1 LATEAWKK
9 LKPLHRR
16 SSDNDRYGLRVTL
29 ASILEN
35 FAERDGDL
43 DARIEIRKKNLS
55 SAYDY
60 LGIAQLCATHG
71 RDADALKWAEEELWQ
86 FEDNP
91 DTRLVVFAGELYAR
105 PGRAAD
111 AEAVLWREFERT
123 PSVNFY
129 KQIKAALGAQKP
141 VRDRAVGFL
150 KKQLT
155 EQKSRSLPRWV
166 SLPNVLL
173 RLLVEEKQFDD
184 AWAVAA
190 QHDVR
195 ESERMGLAKASEA
208 SHPARAWPVYAD
220 HIENIVRS
228 GGQRN
233 YQEACKFIARIGDLR
248 TKLGETNAHAAW
260 LDGLALRDKAKRNF
274 MKLLGR

>member
-1 LATEAWKK
+1 
-9 LKPLHRR
+9 
-16 SSDNDRYGLRVTL
+16 
-29 ASILEN
+29 
-35 FAERDGDL
+35 
-43 DARIEIRKKNLS
+43 
-55 SAYDY
+55 
-60 LGIAQLCATHG
+60 
-71 RDADALKWAEEELWQ
+71 
-86 FEDNP
+86 
-91 DTRLVVFAGELYAR
+91 
-105 PGRAAD
+105 
-111 AEAVLWREFERT
+111 
-123 PSVNFY
+123 
-129 KQIKAALGAQKP
+129 
-141 VRDRAVGFL
+141 
-150 KKQLT
+150 
-155 EQKSRSLPRWV
+155 LPRWV

-260 LDGLALRDKAKRNF
+260 LDGLALRHKAKRNF